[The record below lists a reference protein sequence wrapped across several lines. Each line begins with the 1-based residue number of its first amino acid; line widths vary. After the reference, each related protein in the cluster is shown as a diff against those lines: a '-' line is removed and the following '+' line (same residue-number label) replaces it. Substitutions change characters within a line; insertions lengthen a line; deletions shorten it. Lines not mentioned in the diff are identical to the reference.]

1 MKQATI
7 LTEFESLILKI
18 FFCMM
23 LKYIHNENSTYE
35 PLLLV
40 FVIDLCI
47 VVYIYT
53 PNDTIPIYLFIKIS
67 YQFEALPPLPWQF
80 PDRNDMSF
88 NTNEPTLIHLYIE
101 TAKKQRKK
109 IKMKKCN

>member
-47 VVYIYT
+47 VVFIYI
-53 PNDTIPIYLFIKIS
+53 PNDTITLPRLLYTYLLRSAINLKLYLRCRDSFLTEMIS
-67 YQFEALPPLPWQF
+67 HSIRMNQL
-80 PDRNDMSF
+80 
-88 NTNEPTLIHLYIE
+88 
-101 TAKKQRKK
+101 
-109 IKMKKCN
+109 